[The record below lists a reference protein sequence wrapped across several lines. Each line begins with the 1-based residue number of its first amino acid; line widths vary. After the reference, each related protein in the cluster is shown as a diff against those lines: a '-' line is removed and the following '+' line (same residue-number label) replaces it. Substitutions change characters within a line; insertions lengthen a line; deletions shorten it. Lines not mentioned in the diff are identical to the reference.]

1 MIKYKV
7 ESSKEKVRNKEKVR
21 GKEKVRNHSM
31 LAPFS
36 FLHSP
41 FQSSARGF
49 TLIELLM
56 VIAIIGII
64 STLAVNKVGGVRE
77 ASARKVSLANQIAV
91 ERAIESYLAS
101 NGRLNRLDSLVYTQ
115 GDTLRPWDQKGSEGQ
130 YGFNWTETNYTANVK
145 SGLYLGPT
153 EPSASAAGFRDEY
166 NTGVTPGLCRVL
178 CPYSLTPQQRRA
190 LSERLGLYHVMGH
203 NEYAGDPAAYG
214 QYKDQVCGDGTYV
227 ESRDGRN
234 PNESGC
240 VAIAVTNVGTYAN
253 MALMAVNPTIEAG
266 RAIYRAFGQELMKT
280 ERDGYRYDERS
291 AVAEANAKGGP
302 LIALGL
308 GPSANVIGKPDAGL
322 ESAPFATYPSRVYYA
337 NYILLFRLRPVG
349 NTIVPEFAGVIDPC
363 GNTIRAA
370 REVIRN
376 L

>member
-1 MIKYKV
+1 MKK
-7 ESSKEKVRNKEKVR
+7 
-21 GKEKVRNHSM
+21 
-31 LAPFS
+31 A
-36 FLHSP
+36 
-41 FQSSARGF
+41 F

-56 VIAIIGII
+56 VVAIIGII

-91 ERAIESYLAS
+91 ERAIESYLAD

-115 GDTLRPWDQKGSEGQ
+115 GDTVTPWDQKGSEGQ
-130 YGFNWTETNYTANVK
+130 YGFNWTETNYTATVK

-153 EPSASAAGFRDEY
+153 EPTASADAFRDEC
-166 NTGVTPGLCRVL
+166 NAGVTPGLRGVL
-178 CPYSLTPQQRRA
+178 CPYSLTPQQRYA
-190 LSERLGLYHVMGH
+190 LSDRLGLYHVMGH
-203 NEYAGDPAAYG
+203 NEYAGNPDSADSPY
-214 QYKDQVCGDGTYV
+214 YNRICGDGTYV

-234 PNESGC
+234 PNVSGC
-240 VAIAVTNVGTYAN
+240 VAIAVTNVVSYKN

-280 ERDGYRYDERS
+280 ERDGYKYDERA
-291 AVAEANAKGGP
+291 AVAEANATGGP

-308 GPSANVIGKPDAGL
+308 GPSANVIGKADAGL
-322 ESAPFATYPSRVYYA
+322 ESAPFATYPARKYYA

-349 NTIVPEFAGVIDPC
+349 NTIAPEFAGVIDPC

-370 REVIRN
+370 REIIRN